1 MANLDKS
8 AIKAIEDGWFQRQIA
23 DSAYD
28 QAVRKARGERTV
40 IGVNKYVE
48 DDENVEIETHP
59 YDPQTE
65 RSQIDNLRRTRQQ
78 RDNNKI
84 ASLLAELKLVAQD
97 ESQNIMPITIELVKA
112 QASMGDIVE
121 CLREIWGTYREMPV
135 F

>member
-48 DDENVEIETHP
+48 DDENVGIETHP